1 VGGGGGGVG
10 GEGGRGVGGGEG
22 GGGGGGVGGWGGVG
36 GGGGGEGWAAT
47 FKQTTLR
54 IIAAFLSFFK
64 SIYCYVTLQYSTTT
78 SFPIS
83 QSYYSTISS
92 LRICKIVVK

>member
-1 VGGGGGGVG
+1 LSEQAGVWVVMCAAGGGVGGGVVAGAGGGGGG
-10 GEGGRGVGGGEG
+10 
-22 GGGGGGVGGWGGVG
+22 
-36 GGGGGEGWAAT
+36 AT